1 MPQSGSDPGKLGN
14 QRKLRHRLIADPAA
28 SASLSGS
35 GWSLAPA
42 IWCSVML
49 HIGGVVTV
57 AAAPKTWPWVVGA
70 LVSNHLGLG
79 AIGMWPKSRLLG
91 PNLVRLPEAS
101 ARRREVALTFDDGPS
116 PLVTLHVLDLL
127 DRYRAKASFFCI
139 GERAATHPDIVREIV
154 RRGHTVEN
162 HSFRHSSAFA
172 CYGPTAQRREIEAAQ
187 RIICSI
193 TGRPPQ
199 FFRAPF
205 GLRNPL
211 LASVLARTGLHY
223 VSWTRRG
230 LDTVSGDA
238 QRVLRRLT
246 RRLAAGDVLLLH
258 DGSSAVTRTGQPL
271 VLTVLPFL
279 LEQIAA
285 RGLKSVTLPSAMDA

>member
-1 MPQSGSDPGKLGN
+1 MPQCASDPGKLGSEGE
-14 QRKLRHRLIADPAA
+14 LRHRLVPDPAA
-28 SASLSGS
+28 SSS
-35 GWSLAPA
+35 WSLTPA
-42 IWCSVML
+42 IWCSVAL
-49 HIGGVVTV
+49 HVGGILIL

-70 LVSNHLGLG
+70 LVGNHLGLG

-101 ARRREVALTFDDGPS
+101 ARRKEVALTFDDGPS
-116 PLVTLHVLDLL
+116 LLVTPHVLDLL
-127 DRYRAKASFFCI
+127 DRHGAKASFFCI
-139 GERAATHPDIVREIV
+139 GERAAAHPDIVREIT

-162 HSFRHSSAFA
+162 HSFRHSNAFA
-172 CYGPTAQRREIEAAQ
+172 CYGPAAQRREIETTQ
-187 RIICSI
+187 RVISSI
-193 TGRPPQ
+193 TGRSPQ

-205 GLRNPL
+205 GIRNPL
-211 LASVLARTGLHY
+211 LAPVLARTGLRY

-230 LDTVSGDA
+230 RDAMSGDA

-271 VLTVLPFL
+271 VLTVLPVL

-285 RGLKSVTLPSAMDA
+285 RGLKSVTLSGAMEP